1 MNSQE
6 NIFLLT
12 RDDKLKYLDQI
23 YKFDLSLKKTIM
35 EKVPLKLNL
44 LLQNKSLNSIQLQ
57 LINDVVELYRILED
71 NPKISE
77 EVQKKILFAMNYFSD
92 EEDEIPDA
100 IPVFGLLDD
109 AAVISWIVSDL
120 KGGLDKKVRS

>member
-23 YKFDLSLKKTIM
+23 YKFDLSLKKRIM

-57 LINDVVELYRILED
+57 LINDVVELYRIIKD
-71 NPKISE
+71 NPQISE

-120 KGGLDKKVRS
+120 KGSLDKKVRS

>member
-23 YKFDLSLKKTIM
+23 YKFDLSLKKRIM

-57 LINDVVELYRILED
+57 LINDVVELYRIIKD
-71 NPKISE
+71 NPQVSE

-120 KGGLDKKVRS
+120 KGSLDKKVRS

>member
-1 MNSQE
+1 MCPETPKDSC
-6 NIFLLT
+6 
-12 RDDKLKYLDQI
+12 
-23 YKFDLSLKKTIM
+23 
-35 EKVPLKLNL
+35 
-44 LLQNKSLNSIQLQ
+44 SIK
-57 LINDVVELYRILED
+57 D
-71 NPKISE
+71 NPQISE

-120 KGGLDKKVRS
+120 KVSLDKKVRS

>member
-1 MNSQE
+1 
-6 NIFLLT
+6 
-12 RDDKLKYLDQI
+12 
-23 YKFDLSLKKTIM
+23 M

-57 LINDVVELYRILED
+57 LINDVVELYRIIKD
-71 NPKISE
+71 NPQTSE

-109 AAVISWIVSDL
+109 AAVISWIISDL
-120 KGGLDKKVRS
+120 KGSLDKKVRS

>member
-23 YKFDLSLKKTIM
+23 YKFDLSLKKRIM

-57 LINDVVELYRILED
+57 LINDVVELYRIIKD
-71 NPKISE
+71 NPQISE

-120 KGGLDKKVRS
+120 KGYLDKKVRS

>member
-23 YKFDLSLKKTIM
+23 YKFDLSLKKRIM

-57 LINDVVELYRILED
+57 LVNDVVELYRMLED
-71 NPKISE
+71 NPQISE

-120 KGGLDKKVRS
+120 KGSLDKKVRS